1 MPPPVHVLDAL
12 EAGIAAAPED
22 GHGVPPSAIEL
33 VWWGLAPEAASKRGI
48 ERLHALLAWLDRVE
62 FWPELRAAFEE
73 LHETDE
79 AVGGDRDALVAAWAR
94 FPSSRTP
101 VPEELLPDSSHV
113 EQELAELI
121 RAERI
126 ASVARNG
133 RAADRYLCL
142 FDALLIGLE
151 RLNDVDAE
159 RPADD
164 AELVPTVTYLAAH
177 PWVSATAPV
186 PPAEID
192 AWRRSCGDDPELAR
206 ALRLTE
212 KLRRRCPDDQGW
224 LLSVLGCGFA
234 WLPLPA

>member
-1 MPPPVHVLDAL
+1 MPAAVHVLDAL
-12 EAGIAAAPED
+12 EAGIAAAPETD
-22 GHGVPPSAIEL
+22 DPRAPSAIEL
-33 VWWGLAPEAASKRGI
+33 VWWGLAPAAAAKEGI

-62 FWPELRAAFEE
+62 FWPELRTAFEE

-79 AVGGDRDALVAAWAR
+79 AVGGDRATLVSTWAR
-94 FPSSRTP
+94 YPSSRTP
-101 VPEELLPDSSHV
+101 VPDELLPGASDI

-121 RAERI
+121 RAERT

-151 RLNDVDAE
+151 RLNGVDGE
-159 RPADD
+159 RSVDD
-164 AELVPTVTYLAAH
+164 DELVPTVTYLAAH

-186 PPAEID
+186 PAADID

-212 KLRRRCPDDQGW
+212 KLRRRCPDDHGW
-224 LLSVLGCGFA
+224 LMSVLGCGFA